1 MRSID
6 GSPGALVVLPHTK
19 AIAYGLFADI
29 SAAAPIAPPRHCRA
43 GSACAPPNNFLERG
57 RERFFRARHSRLDGL
72 LIARRAEHYRL
83 FCAYAFTVFVNPATA
98 LPAAEVAAAFGAE
111 RIFGPDDFP

>member
-1 MRSID
+1 M
-6 GSPGALVVLPHTK
+6 
-19 AIAYGLFADI
+19 AYSRISRPRRRLLLRGTVERGIGLRTAKQL
-29 SAAAPIAPPRHCRA
+29 
-43 GSACAPPNNFLERG
+43 LERG
-57 RERFFRARHSRLDGL
+57 RERLFRGRHSRLDGL

-98 LPAAEVAAAFGAE
+98 LLAAEVAAAFGAE